1 MREKTLTKRA
11 AAAALLL
18 ALAVLLASCVGID
31 TKVKISKSGSG
42 TVSAEYRMS
51 QELVSF
57 GELEANKAMLPVPLT
72 RADVENSLR
81 SAKGLTLESW
91 SSRKDGADLVVK
103 TVIAFD
109 SMDALMLY
117 LDPNGKLATYSTT
130 QEGTSVAFSL
140 GDKMPA
146 LNPDMRELAKEAFA
160 AYTFKFAVELPSA
173 PKEAS
178 SDHPAVSAR
187 KDGNTVVFEGKM
199 QDIVASEA
207 APSMRLSW

>member
-1 MREKTLTKRA
+1 MRENTMTKRA
-11 AAAALLL
+11 AAAVVLL
-18 ALAVLLASCVGID
+18 ALTVLLASCVGID
-31 TKVKISKSGSG
+31 TKVTITKSGSG
-42 TVSAEYRMS
+42 TVSAEYRVS

-72 RADVENSLR
+72 KADVENSLR
-81 SAKGLTLESW
+81 SAKGLTLKSW
-91 SSRKDGADLVVK
+91 SSKKDGTDLVIK

-117 LDPNGKLATYSTT
+117 LDPKGKLATYSAT
-130 QEGTSVAFSL
+130 QEGTDVSFSL
-140 GDKMPA
+140 GDKLPA
-146 LNPDMRELAKEAFA
+146 LDPDMKDLAKEAFA
-160 AYTFKFAVELPSA
+160 AYTFRFAVELPSA

-187 KDGNTVVFEGKM
+187 KEGNTVIFEGKM
-199 QDIVASEA
+199 RDIVVSDV

>member
-1 MREKTLTKRA
+1 MRENTLKQRA
-11 AAAALLL
+11 AAAAVLL
-18 ALAVLLASCVGID
+18 ALAAVLASCVGID

-42 TVSAEYRMS
+42 SVSAEYRMS
-51 QELVSF
+51 QELVAF
-57 GELEANKAMLPVPLT
+57 GELEANKALLPVPLA

-81 SAKGLTLESW
+81 SAKGLALESW
-91 SSRKDGADLVVK
+91 SSKKDGTDLVVK

-130 QEGTSVAFSL
+130 QDGTSVAFSL
-140 GDKMPA
+140 GDKLPK
-146 LNPDMRELAKEAFA
+146 LDPDMKELAQEAFA
-160 AYTFKFAVELPSA
+160 VYTFKFAVELPSA
-173 PKEAS
+173 PREAS

-187 KDGNTVVFEGKM
+187 KDGNTVIFEGKM
-199 QDIVASEA
+199 QDIVASET

>member
-1 MREKTLTKRA
+1 MTKRA

-18 ALAVLLASCVGID
+18 ALTVLLASCVGVD
-31 TKVKISKSGSG
+31 TKVKINKSGSG
-42 TVSAEYRMS
+42 AVSAEYRMS

-81 SAKGLTLESW
+81 SAKGLKLESW
-91 SSRKDGADLVVK
+91 SSRKDGTDLIVK

-117 LDPNGKLATYSTT
+117 LDPNGKLATYSAT

-140 GDKMPA
+140 GDKLPA
-146 LNPDMRELAKEAFA
+146 LDPDMKELAKEAFA
-160 AYTFKFAVELPSA
+160 AYAFRFAVELPST

-178 SDHPAVSAR
+178 SGHPAVSAR
-187 KDGNTVVFEGKM
+187 VDGNTVVFEGKM
-199 QDIVASEA
+199 RDIVASDA

>member
-1 MREKTLTKRA
+1 MRENTMMKRTAPA
-11 AAAALLL
+11 AVLL
-18 ALAVLLASCVGID
+18 ALAALLASCVGVD
-31 TKVKISKSGSG
+31 TKVKIGKSGSG
-42 TVSAEYRMS
+42 SVSAEYRMS

-81 SAKGLTLESW
+81 SAKGLSLESW
-91 SSRKDGADLVVK
+91 SSRKDGTDLVVK

-117 LDPNGKLATYSTT
+117 LDPNGKLATYSAT

-140 GDKMPA
+140 GGKLPVLD
-146 LNPDMRELAKEAFA
+146 PDMKELAKEAFA

-178 SDHPAVSAR
+178 TDHPAISAR
-187 KDGNTVVFEGKM
+187 KDGNTVIFEGKM
-199 QDIVASEA
+199 QDIVASDV

>member
-1 MREKTLTKRA
+1 MRENTMMKRTAPA
-11 AAAALLL
+11 AVLL
-18 ALAVLLASCVGID
+18 ALAALLASCVGVD
-31 TKVKISKSGSG
+31 TKVKIGKSGSG
-42 TVSAEYRMS
+42 SVSAEYRMS

-81 SAKGLTLESW
+81 SAKGLSLESW
-91 SSRKDGADLVVK
+91 SSRKDGTDLVVK

-117 LDPNGKLATYSTT
+117 LDPNGKLATYSAT

-140 GDKMPA
+140 GGKLPVLD
-146 LNPDMRELAKEAFA
+146 PDMKELAKEAFA

-173 PKEAS
+173 PREAS
-178 SDHPAVSAR
+178 TDHPAISAR
-187 KDGNTVVFEGKM
+187 KDGNTVIFEGKM
-199 QDIVASEA
+199 QDIVASDV

>member
-1 MREKTLTKRA
+1 MRENTLKQRA
-11 AAAALLL
+11 AAAAVLL
-18 ALAVLLASCVGID
+18 ALAALLTSCVGID
-31 TKVKISKSGSG
+31 TKVKITKSGSG
-42 TVSAEYRMS
+42 SVSAEYRMS
-51 QELVSF
+51 QELVAF
-57 GELEANKAMLPVPLT
+57 GEFEANKAMLPVPLA

-81 SAKGLTLESW
+81 SAKGLTLDSW
-91 SSRKDGADLVVK
+91 SSKKDGADLVVK

-130 QEGTSVAFSL
+130 QDGTSVAFSL
-140 GDKMPA
+140 GDKLPK
-146 LNPDMRELAKEAFA
+146 LDPDMRELAKEAFV

-173 PKEAS
+173 PREAS

-187 KDGNTVVFEGKM
+187 KDGNTVIFEGKM
-199 QDIVASEA
+199 QDIVASES

>member
-1 MREKTLTKRA
+1 
-11 AAAALLL
+11 
-18 ALAVLLASCVGID
+18 
-31 TKVKISKSGSG
+31 
-42 TVSAEYRMS
+42 MS

-81 SAKGLTLESW
+81 SAKGLSLESW
-91 SSRKDGADLVVK
+91 SSRKDGTDLVVK

-140 GDKMPA
+140 GDKLPA
-146 LNPDMRELAKEAFA
+146 LAPDMKEIAKEAFA
-160 AYTFKFAVELPSA
+160 AYTFKFAVELPTA

-187 KDGNTVVFEGKM
+187 KDGNTVIFEGKM
-199 QDIVASEA
+199 QDIVASDV